1 LSIRKHED
9 WALGEVC
16 EHGALGRACEV
27 CERDTAWAEIERLE
41 TLISEARAALKAE
54 RDRLRTAHDL
64 WRAEARN
71 LEQEIARLKRDQWER
86 PGATWRD
93 ACARMEA
100 ELMQLRFD
108 NAALHARIASGTKTW
123 TGT

>member
-1 LSIRKHED
+1 MRRGRPYILSIRKHED

-41 TLISEARAALKAE
+41 TLISEARAEVEAL
-54 RDRLRTAHDL
+54 
-64 WRAEARN
+64 RAEIR
-71 LEQEIARLKRDQWER
+71 RMKFDQWER
-86 PGATWRD
+86 PGGTWRD